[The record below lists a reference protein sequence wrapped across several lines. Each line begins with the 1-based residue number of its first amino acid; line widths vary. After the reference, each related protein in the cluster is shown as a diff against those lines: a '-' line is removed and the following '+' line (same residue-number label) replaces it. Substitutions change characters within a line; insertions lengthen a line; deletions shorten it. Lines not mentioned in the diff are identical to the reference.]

1 MTTSSTPSA
10 ERAAFLSVPDVA
22 TMLAVSDDLVYDLIE
37 RGEIPSTRLG
47 RRKVVPRRAIE
58 LVLERAMANFDPDRL
73 LVALASAEGS
83 STTNTSACEGVEG
96 SPRQAGAGASVLA
109 VGGR

>member
-1 MTTSSTPSA
+1 MSEP
-10 ERAAFLSVPDVA
+10 AFLSVPDVA
-22 TMLAVSDDLVYDLIE
+22 RMLAVSDDLVYDLIE

-83 STTNTSACEGVEG
+83 STTNTSACEGVVEG

-109 VGGR
+109 DVGRR